1 MVGKTIFCS
10 PNLTEEVEIALHQLQ
25 RHIEKY
31 PQIEQM
37 AKNNVELIDD
47 SNEYCSEI
55 DKAALDVEVSNR
67 GKRTINCL
75 DRYWD
80 NVFGTSTTEQSYG
93 TLPNEYFLPDY
104 FQEIKENK
112 LGIVTL

>member
-1 MVGKTIFCS
+1 MSI
-10 PNLTEEVEIALHQLQ
+10 
-25 RHIEKY
+25 
-31 PQIEQM
+31 
-37 AKNNVELIDD
+37 D

-55 DKAALDVEVSNR
+55 DEAALDVEVSNK

-75 DRYWD
+75 DRYWN

-93 TLPNEYFLPDY
+93 TLSNEYFLPDY

-112 LGIVTL
+112 LGTLHFGQIFA